1 MKPSFSY
8 KKAYKLTDA
17 LGYGILSLRKKD
29 TSMIKGIVGCYQN
42 NKSMVN
48 VVGFEFDEQLNKFIK
63 SYPLVDW
70 QDAKYL
76 SIDNNYLVSLANNGK
91 GGVCVLNVNT
101 QQINYQFDQEST
113 PCYVTQTLNYIY
125 TANYHTG
132 KVMVYQK
139 DKLLTP
145 VKCIDTGVNS
155 GAHQILIY
163 HQLLL
168 VPCLLLD
175 QIRIYDIENDYS
187 LISEINFENHTG
199 VRHGVFVDN
208 HLYIISELSNQLFH
222 LIINSNGDYQFIE
235 HMDLLPDGLQG
246 ACAAIRLSND
256 HNYLYVSIRQCNLIK
271 VIDVNKFAV
280 IQSISCQ
287 GDHPRDIALTPD
299 NNYLFVANRYTN
311 QLHSFPIDKCTG
323 LLGELVD
330 SLEIIDGV
338 SIEFFSKETNYD
350 L

>member
-145 VKCIDTGVNS
+145 VKCTL
-155 GAHQILIY
+155 IL
-163 HQLLL
+163 
-168 VPCLLLD
+168 
-175 QIRIYDIENDYS
+175 
-187 LISEINFENHTG
+187 G
-199 VRHGVFVDN
+199 
-208 HLYIISELSNQLFH
+208 
-222 LIINSNGDYQFIE
+222 
-235 HMDLLPDGLQG
+235 
-246 ACAAIRLSND
+246 
-256 HNYLYVSIRQCNLIK
+256 
-271 VIDVNKFAV
+271 
-280 IQSISCQ
+280 
-287 GDHPRDIALTPD
+287 
-299 NNYLFVANRYTN
+299 
-311 QLHSFPIDKCTG
+311 
-323 LLGELVD
+323 
-330 SLEIIDGV
+330 
-338 SIEFFSKETNYD
+338 
-350 L
+350 